1 MRTIKFRAKRIDNG
15 KWLYGDLMHDNIGG
29 SYIYPIETENLYKE
43 NAVFPDT
50 VSQFTGLR
58 DKKGK
63 EIYEGDIIIEKIK
76 SSSQDGDRL
85 VICFEDFEW
94 EGKNSNGSTT
104 SLSLLATYHTIEVIG
119 NIHDNPELLK
129 GGNHD
134 DD

>member
-43 NAVFPDT
+43 NAVIPDT
-50 VSQFTGLR
+50 VSQFTGLK

-63 EIYEGDIIIEKIK
+63 EIYEGDIIIEQIK
-76 SSSQDGDRL
+76 RSGQDGERL

-104 SLSLLATYHTIEVIG
+104 SLSLLTTYHIFEVIG

-129 GGNHD
+129 GGMK
-134 DD
+134 